1 MTFSTAFTKSLA
13 VAGLLVATPAAAEPI
28 MLGSDDVNKSFTI
41 DFNGFTGDGGV
52 IDALGAKLTLTLKA
66 ITGKTYNFDYA
77 LSNTTDTSGGANSRV
92 SSFAFNVDRDLQS
105 ASSTG
110 LFKFPQLNGKYP
122 NGIDKVDV
130 CFKGKETRACQG
142 GGGEGIL
149 AGKTALGTLSLDL
162 TEKASTLT
170 LDDFFVRY
178 QSVSGVPGVGSASG
192 AQISSTSGG
201 NDVPEPNMLL
211 LFGAAALMVFVGTRR
226 RRKVEDKQVSVAY
239 S

>member
-1 MTFSTAFTKSLA
+1 MTFSTAFTKSL
-13 VAGLLVATPAAAEPI
+13 
-28 MLGSDDVNKSFTI
+28 GSDDVGDSFTI

-77 LSNTTDTSGGANSRV
+77 LSNTTDTSGGADARI
-92 SSFAFNVDRDLQS
+92 SSFAFNVDPILQS

-110 LFKFPQLNGKYP
+110 EFQYTVINGRYP
-122 NGIDKVDV
+122 NEIGNVDV
-130 CFKGKETRACQG
+130 CFKAKDNPSCPG
-142 GGGEGIL
+142 GGGKGEGIF